1 MYTSV
6 SVHVSMCV
14 RVRKCG
20 SSKIVWHVEQRLVG
34 LEHTLSAPPN
44 TAQQRGAGAL
54 HADAST
60 TSRSIA

>member
-1 MYTSV
+1 
-6 SVHVSMCV
+6 MCV
-14 RVRKCG
+14 RVRKCS

-34 LEHTLSAPPN
+34 LENTLSVPPN